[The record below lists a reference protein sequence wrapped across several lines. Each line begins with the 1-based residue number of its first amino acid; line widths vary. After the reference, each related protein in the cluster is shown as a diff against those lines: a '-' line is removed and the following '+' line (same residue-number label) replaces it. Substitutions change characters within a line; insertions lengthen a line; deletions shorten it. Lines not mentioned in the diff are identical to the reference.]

1 VGVTPPGFEEE
12 VPLER
17 PLPSGGSLGVVIDTT
32 AYRND
37 QYFFSLGD
45 LREGSIYRPG
55 STGYVTV
62 REFYADACD

>member
-1 VGVTPPGFEEE
+1 
-12 VPLER
+12 
-17 PLPSGGSLGVVIDTT
+17 VVIDTT